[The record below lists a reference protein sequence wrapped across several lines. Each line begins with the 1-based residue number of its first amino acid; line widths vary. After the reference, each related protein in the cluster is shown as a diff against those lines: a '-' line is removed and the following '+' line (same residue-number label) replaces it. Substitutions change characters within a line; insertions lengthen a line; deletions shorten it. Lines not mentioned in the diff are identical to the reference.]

1 MQGASRLARE
11 KENKFIKFRYLSH
24 SLRRGETA
32 EIPELPA
39 QQTVEGKVFCV
50 HYKQRAFD

>member
-1 MQGASRLARE
+1 MQGASRPARE
-11 KENKFIKFRYLSH
+11 KEKTSSLNFALFL